1 MIGYWNRC
9 CMSHKRVSRDELG
22 LCCLPSLLTNA
33 DLIEAHAV
41 RDPSAGC
48 LHGEEIPY
56 LVKVKPCFEYLSSND
71 QKSVVETMLA
81 MARNG
86 MTVEEAPDGREGPA
100 LGLLTLDAVPD
111 ELISLIDDCIGL
123 ERVDD
128 ELDDHVVNIDA
139 DEFRRGYPERV
150 GHHDRHDRVTD
161 CPSSCPGRMTSPHLE
176 IAELKTK
183 LGWMRV
189 SVDPDCLTGAS
200 ACTVHNNIGVL
211 LRPLL
216 PPDTINPPREMFK
229 TPLSMLV
236 DTMQGRC
243 PILRRPNDAVM
254 VEDAGSCRRQC
265 VNVLRC
271 LDGYWERDPSRPLCI
286 IPAAPKWRSRFYTP
300 KASSQET
307 RGSDL
312 MKLGRAIED
321 NLLPLLRSR
330 IDADEVR
337 GYAQR
342 LGITDANEE
351 STEELLLRTAEELA
365 MRVTLGIRLAT
376 PNYFMFEPQ
385 RWAQLREAV
394 QSMLPEA
401 MANLPPGAVGS
412 TYRELAAAIPEHGT
426 TEVATASRG
435 ARESSAMYILT
446 VMLVESVH
454 GEQVRG
460 RVEFS
465 VYPGMEEGK

>member
-1 MIGYWNRC
+1 MAKKRQGRKRQSQGKAEVKPTEKVDYAHTVRQMIGYWNRC

-33 DLIEAHAV
+33 DLIEDHAV

-128 ELDDHVVNIDA
+128 ELDDPVLNTD
-139 DEFRRGYPERV
+139 DCRRGGYPE
-150 GHHDRHDRVTD
+150 RVTD

-216 PPDTINPPREMFK
+216 PPDAVNPPREMFK
-229 TPLSMLV
+229 TPFGMLV
-236 DTMQGRC
+236 DAAEGRC
-243 PILRRPNDAVM
+243 PILRRPNGTVE
-254 VEDAGSCRRQC
+254 VEDDGSCRRQC

-271 LDGYWERDPSRPLCI
+271 LDGYWERDPSRLECI
-286 IPAAPKWRSRFYTP
+286 IPAKPKWRSRSYN
-300 KASSQET
+300 SE
-307 RGSDL
+307 
-312 MKLGRAIED
+312 
-321 NLLPLLRSR
+321 
-330 IDADEVR
+330 
-337 GYAQR
+337 
-342 LGITDANEE
+342 
-351 STEELLLRTAEELA
+351 
-365 MRVTLGIRLAT
+365 
-376 PNYFMFEPQ
+376 
-385 RWAQLREAV
+385 
-394 QSMLPEA
+394 
-401 MANLPPGAVGS
+401 
-412 TYRELAAAIPEHGT
+412 
-426 TEVATASRG
+426 
-435 ARESSAMYILT
+435 
-446 VMLVESVH
+446 
-454 GEQVRG
+454 
-460 RVEFS
+460 
-465 VYPGMEEGK
+465 